1 MNNIGYKEAAAFLL
15 ERDGFVVFTHGNPD
29 GDTVGSAV
37 ALVRCLRALG
47 KNAVAVCA
55 DPIPQKLMPL
65 VKDGVF
71 AEALP
76 ENIETAISVDV
87 ASAAMLGGFEKL
99 CDKLTFELAIDHHKV
114 STLPCKRRLL
124 MADYIANGEII
135 YELMSYL
142 GVAADRDIAEAL
154 YTAICSDSG
163 GFRYSNTRPE
173 TYEYAGALLRTG
185 IDFAEINRRLFEQ
198 KTPIQVELEKAAY
211 ASLKLYYGGKLAVVA
226 ISKEQAEN
234 IGAADSDFDVINQI
248 PRQILGVEV
257 SAVVRHKGDGVKV
270 SLRSNEY
277 FDVAELAKSYG
288 GGGHTHAA
296 GYKYGGEVARAAEC
310 LVKNLDGKL

>member
-1 MNNIGYKEAAAFLL
+1 MNNVSYKEAAALLL

-29 GDTVGSAV
+29 GDTVGSAA
-37 ALVRCLRALG
+37 ALVRCLRSLG

-55 DPIPQKLMPL
+55 DPIPRKLLPL
-65 VKDGVF
+65 VKDGIF
-71 AEALP
+71 AESLP
-76 ENIETAISVDV
+76 ESIETAVAVDV
-87 ASAAMLGGFEKL
+87 ASAAMLGGFEEL
-99 CDKLTFELAIDHHKV
+99 CGSVCFELAIDHHKI

-124 MADYIANGEII
+124 MPDYIANGEIV
-135 YELMSYL
+135 YELMPYMGAQL
-142 GVAADRDIAEAL
+142 DKDIAEAL

-163 GFRYSNTRPE
+163 GFRYSETRPE

-198 KTPIQVELEKAAY
+198 KTPTQIALEKAAY
-211 ASLKLYYGGKLAVVA
+211 ASLQLHYGGKLAVVA
-226 ISKEQAEN
+226 ISKEQSAE

-257 SAVVRHKGDGVKV
+257 SAVIRSRGDSAKV

-296 GYKYGGEVARAAEC
+296 GYKFDGDVKEAAKV
-310 LVKNLDGKL
+310 LINDLNGRL

>member
-1 MNNIGYKEAAAFLL
+1 MNNICYKEAAAFLT
-15 ERDGFVVFTHGNPD
+15 ERNGFVVFTHGNPD
-29 GDTVGSAV
+29 GDTIGSAV
-37 ALVRCLRALG
+37 ALVRCLRLLG

-55 DPIPQKLMPL
+55 DPIPRKLMPL
-65 VKDGVF
+65 VKDGIF
-71 AEALP
+71 ADSLP
-76 ENIETAISVDV
+76 ENIETPIAVDV

-99 CDKLTFELAIDHHKV
+99 CDSIEFELAIDHHKV

-124 MADYIANGEII
+124 KADYIANGEII
-135 YELMSYL
+135 YELMPYL
-142 GVAADRDIAEAL
+142 GVTPDKEIAEAL

-198 KTPIQVELEKAAY
+198 KTATQTALEKAAY
-211 ASLKLYYGGKLAVVA
+211 GSLQLHFDGKLAVVA
-226 ISKEQAEN
+226 ISKEQALE

-257 SAVVRHKGDGVKV
+257 SAVIRHRGDGVKV

-296 GYKYGGEVARAAEC
+296 GYKFEGDVDSAAKV
-310 LVKNLDGKL
+310 LVKDLNGKL